1 MNGVAVGDRAQS
13 AFAALADLLQQTAT
27 VVSQLAP
34 EEYTD
39 SDVPGI
45 SGSIGGH
52 VRHCLD
58 HVRALELGIERG
70 LVDYDARRRDV
81 TLERER
87 EAAVLALMAA
97 ASRLATLPGHA
108 LGRIIAVRSLVSTDG
123 PVVEAVS
130 SVGRELAFVV
140 SHTVHH
146 NAQIALLAHRI
157 GSSRLPRRFGVA
169 PSTPAAAGAA

>member
-1 MNGVAVGDRAQS
+1 VSGAPARVRDQAAL
-13 AFAALADLLQQTAT
+13 FALADLLTDTAR
-27 VVSQLAP
+27 VVAQLAP

-39 SDVPGI
+39 SHVPGI

-70 LVDYDARRRDV
+70 LVDYDARRRDIGI
-81 TLERER
+81 ERER
-87 EAAVLALMAA
+87 EAAAL
-97 ASRLATLPGHA
+97 SLLQTIPDEA
-108 LGRIIAVRSLVSTDG
+108 LGRMVVVRTLVAIDG

-130 SVGRELAFVV
+130 SVARELAFVV
-140 SHTVHH
+140 SHTIHH
-146 NAQIALLAHRI
+146 NAQIALLAHRL

-169 PSTPAAAGAA
+169 PSTPALAGAA

>member
-1 MNGVAVGDRAQS
+1 MSGAPARVRDQAAL
-13 AFAALADLLQQTAT
+13 FALADLLTDTAR
-27 VVSQLAP
+27 VVAQLAP

-39 SDVPGI
+39 SHVPGI

-70 LVDYDARRRDV
+70 LVDYDARRRDIGI
-81 TLERER
+81 ERER
-87 EAAVLALMAA
+87 EAAALSLLAA
-97 ASRLATLPGHA
+97 ASRLQTIPDEA
-108 LGRIIAVRSLVSTDG
+108 LGRMVVVRTLVAIDG

-130 SVGRELAFVV
+130 SVARELAFVV
-140 SHTVHH
+140 SHTIHH
-146 NAQIALLAHRI
+146 NAQIALLAHRL

-169 PSTPAAAGAA
+169 PSTPALAGAA

>member
-1 MNGVAVGDRAQS
+1 VIG
-13 AFAALADLLQQTAT
+13 ALAQTRDRSALSALAGLLKETAR
-27 VVSQLAP
+27 VVGQLAP

-70 LVDYDARRRDV
+70 LVDYDARRRDPNIE
-81 TLERER
+81 TER
-87 EAAVLALMAA
+87 EAAVLSLMAA
-97 ASRLATLPGHA
+97 ASRLLGVPDDA
-108 LGRIIAVRSLVSTDG
+108 LRRVVVVRSLVTTGG
-123 PVVEAVS
+123 PVLEAAS
-130 SVGRELAFVV
+130 SVARELAFVI
-140 SHTVHH
+140 SHTIHH
-146 NAQIALLAHRI
+146 NAQIALLAHRV

-169 PSTPAAAGAA
+169 PSTPALAGAA

>member
-1 MNGVAVGDRAQS
+1 MSGVPARVHDQ
-13 AFAALADLLQQTAT
+13 AALFPLADLLTDTAR
-27 VVSQLAP
+27 VVAQLAP

-70 LVDYDARRRDV
+70 LVDYDARRRDIGI
-81 TLERER
+81 ESER
-87 EAAVLALMAA
+87 EAAALSLLAA
-97 ASRLATLPGHA
+97 ASRLQTVPGDALQRMVVVRTLVA
-108 LGRIIAVRSLVSTDG
+108 REG
-123 PVVEAVS
+123 PVVEAMS
-130 SVGRELAFVV
+130 SVARELAFVV
-140 SHTVHH
+140 SHTIHH
-146 NAQIALLAHRI
+146 NAQIALLAHRL

-169 PSTPAAAGAA
+169 PSTPALAGAA